1 MKLWQLLQLSQM
13 DAAIAPPSG
22 GAFRYLRFLIESAH
36 GAGATGLEE
45 IELRM
50 TPGGAT
56 ITTPAMVATESS
68 FAQTY
73 QKGDSVINQI
83 SGSGIAAARWLAT
96 GNTNQWVVIDLGD
109 EAAPVELAYL
119 PAQDAIT
126 RAPKA
131 FRIQKN
137 SVSNLPTAPWVDI
150 VVSTTGPRSLD
161 WQVLSLL

>member
-1 MKLWQLLQLSQM
+1 MSKLWQRLLRQRLQVS
-13 DAAIAPPSG
+13 ASPAGSG
-22 GAFRYLRFLIESAH
+22 YRYWRFLIQTCN
-36 GAGATGLEE
+36 GAGSTGLEE
-45 IELRM
+45 IELRL

-56 ITTPAMVATESS
+56 ITAPGMPTAESS

-83 SGSGIAAARWLAT
+83 NGSGIAGARWLAT
-96 GNTNQWVVIDLGD
+96 GNTNQWVTIDLGY

-126 RAPKA
+126 RSPKA

-137 SVSNLPTAPWVDI
+137 SISALPSAPQRKW
-150 VVSTTGPRSLD
+150 
-161 WQVLSLL
+161 

>member
-56 ITTPAMVATESS
+56 ITTTTTVVTESS
-68 FAQTY
+68 FAQIY
-73 QKGDSVINQI
+73 QKGDSVVNQLT
-83 SGSGIAAARWLAT
+83 SGSNARWLAT
-96 GNTNQWVVIDLGD
+96 GNTNQWVVIDLGY

>member
-22 GAFRYLRFLIESAH
+22 GAFRYLRFLIQTCN

-45 IELRM
+45 IELRL

-56 ITTPAMVATESS
+56 ITAPGMPTTESS
-68 FAQTY
+68 FAQAF

-83 SGSGIAAARWLAT
+83 NGSGISSARWQAT
-96 GNTNQWVVIDLGD
+96 GNTNQWVAIDLGY

-126 RAPKA
+126 RSPKA

-137 SVSNLPTAPWVDI
+137 NASALPAAPWVDI
-150 VVSTTGPRSLD
+150 KSSTTGPRSLA
-161 WQVLSLL
+161 WQVISLI